1 MIRALIA
8 DDERPARRKLR
19 ELLSREADFEVVG
32 EAADGVEAVAAIRAA
47 APDVVFL
54 DIQMPRLDGF
64 GVIAEVGVQA
74 MPLVV
79 FVTAFDEHAL
89 RAFEVHAL
97 DYLLKPFA
105 SSRLRRLLDRLR
117 RQLAPPAPSP
127 AAAPAAAG
135 EAAAPPTGDLAQR
148 IERLLAAV
156 RPVPEYPRQLLVD
169 RGGGRQALLAVDQI
183 DLIRAEGNYLRFFA
197 PGVEYRRRGTLRDLE
212 GRLDPARFLRLNRS
226 EIVRLEVIREL
237 QPWFHGDT
245 RVVLRDGSVLTFS
258 RRYRAKAE
266 GLF

>member
-19 ELLSREADFEVVG
+19 ELLGREADFEVVA
-32 EAADGVEAVAAIRAA
+32 EAGDGVEAVAAIRAA

-54 DIQMPRLDGF
+54 DVQMPRLDGF

-105 SSRLRRLLDRLR
+105 PSRLRRLLDRLR
-117 RQLAPPAPSP
+117 RQLAPPAAAPGGAGDAAG
-127 AAAPAAAG
+127 AAAA
-135 EAAAPPTGDLAQR
+135 GDLAQR

-197 PGVEYRRRGTLRDLE
+197 SGAEYRRRGTLLDVE
-212 GRLDPARFLRLNRS
+212 GRLDPAHFLRLNRS
-226 EIVRLEVIREL
+226 EIVRLDAIREL
-237 QPWFHGDT
+237 QPWFHGDA
-245 RVVLRDGSVLTFS
+245 RVVLRNGSVLTFS
-258 RRYRAKAE
+258 RRYRAKAA